1 MNYINLAHDIV
12 NLIGNPSTQTTKA
25 VARDVNGQ
33 SCFATS
39 EAATCWCLVGAA
51 DKLGAYDGA
60 YGSDAVSD
68 LLDIIG
74 SDSLVGAWDAHD
86 NETDTGVTN
95 SGTRT
100 NLINLL
106 RNV

>member
-12 NLIGNPSTQTTKA
+12 NLIGQPSAQTTKA
-25 VARDVNGQ
+25 AARDVNGQ
-33 SCFATS
+33 SCKPRS
-39 EAATCWCLVGAA
+39 IAAISWCLAGAA

-60 YGSDAVSD
+60 YGSDAIDD

-74 SDSLVGAWDAHD
+74 ASSFAVAWDGYD
-86 NETDTGVTN
+86 NDTDTGVTN
-95 SGTRT
+95 STTRA

-106 RNV
+106 RNI